1 MSHPDAPSP
10 ATRGTYDAVAPSVF
24 DADPALGLDTHPRG
38 GLEGYSHHDAGSTS
52 SAGSATSAGR
62 ATASSVRPAREA
74 DLEALGAVHAA
85 VMRASLDTAH
95 RATHGRPVPPELLA
109 LIDPQVLAA
118 GWHDAVAAPP
128 SPAHQVLVAVEAGQ
142 VVGLVALAPTQG
154 RAVEVDADGQPV
166 RSDAEAGTGARDAAA
181 DTWAADEAG
190 AHEAADTRVRDA
202 AADEAGVEI
211 VALGVAPS
219 RQRAGHGSRLLA
231 AATDTAR
238 QAGATT
244 LLVWAVRGDDSLAS
258 LLTAAGLE
266 RTRSHRELPVGDG
279 VTEDCWAAAL

>member
-1 MSHPDAPSP
+1 MSQPDAPSP

-24 DADPALGLDTHPRG
+24 DADPALGLDADPRG

-74 DLEALGAVHAA
+74 DLEALGAVHAD

-109 LIDPQVLAA
+109 LMDPQVLAA

-166 RSDAEAGTGARDAAA
+166 SSDAEAGTGA
-181 DTWAADEAG
+181 
-190 AHEAADTRVRDA
+190 RDA

-244 LLVWAVRGDDSLAS
+244 LLVWAVRGDDSLAA

-266 RTRSHRELPVGDG
+266 RTRSHRELPVGEG
-279 VTEDCWAAAL
+279 VIEDCWAAAL